1 MEKQLGMLQV
11 LDERMKKVEDTTF
24 TKPKTESEI
33 FLEPTKTSV
42 NPWLRTALN
51 ELTTVESEKYVEQ
64 SRETLKS
71 TIKALLDIN
80 KATSTK
86 KIAAITGKERNT
98 ESYYLNKLC
107 RMGLVTK
114 QKRGRQVLYK
124 IIDGK
129 KVQKLFPEVIAA

>member
-11 LDERMKKVEDTTF
+11 LDERMKKVESTTF
-24 TKPKTESEI
+24 HKPKIESEI
-33 FLEPTKTSV
+33 FIEPTKTSV
-42 NPWLRTALN
+42 NPWLRTAIS

-71 TIKALLDIN
+71 TIKALLDTN
-80 KATSTK
+80 KAASTK
-86 KIAAITGKERNT
+86 KVAAITGKERNT

-114 QKRGRQVLYK
+114 QKKGRQVLYK
-124 IIDGK
+124 IVDEEK
-129 KVQKLFPEVIAA
+129 ARKLFPEVITA